1 MNSALV
7 EAPRTD
13 PAVAGLGSGFDSVHI
28 TSIWNGWGYGPWDIP
43 LVTFFFMTL

>member
-13 PAVAGLGSGFDSVHI
+13 PAVAGLGLGFDSDHI
-28 TSIWNGWGYGPWDIP
+28 TSIGNGWGGGHWDI
-43 LVTFFFMTL
+43 L

>member
-13 PAVAGLGSGFDSVHI
+13 PAVAGQGSAFDQHHKH
-28 TSIWNGWGYGPWDIP
+28 WHGWGYGPQDIP